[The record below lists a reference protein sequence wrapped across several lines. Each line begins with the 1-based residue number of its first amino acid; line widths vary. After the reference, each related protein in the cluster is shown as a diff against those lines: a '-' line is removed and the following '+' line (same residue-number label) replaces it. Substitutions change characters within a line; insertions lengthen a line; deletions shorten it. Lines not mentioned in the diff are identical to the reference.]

1 MSQNIT
7 PGADS
12 NLPSNVGS
20 EAVKSWPRSTPLL
33 DSCCQANLNRII
45 MLEGWQ
51 YWADLRR
58 LGSTRD

>member
-51 YWADLRR
+51 
-58 LGSTRD
+58 